1 MTSADQ
7 DRPATY
13 REVFSHSEFRVV
25 YGAVALSNLAEPM
38 AKAAIT
44 LLVFQKT
51 GSVALSALAFAV
63 SYLPWLI
70 GGPLLSTLADRYP
83 YRTVIGVTL
92 VFRAA
97 LFLIVALFH
106 WPGGVLVAALFLST
120 LSAAPE
126 QAARSALLPRALPK
140 DRLVVGLSLIGGL
153 NQITQIVGYV
163 VGAALAGI
171 STHLVLFVTAALFGG
186 AATIVL
192 FGLRGW
198 SATGTD
204 AHRGTLLGGMGQ
216 GFWLV
221 FGRAELRSIAI
232 LLFCAM
238 FFVAVP
244 EGLAAAWASEL
255 VADDERGLT
264 QGLIMAATPLGFVAG
279 SLIVGRLIRP
289 SRRRALIR
297 PAAIVAPLTLVPA
310 FFEPSVVVVILMV
323 AACGFAV
330 GGVLPPAQGLFAM
343 VVPDG
348 FRARAYGVMQ
358 TGVTLMQGA
367 GVALTGLL
375 ADRFPLPGVVSS
387 WSLAGVLVMVAV
399 SLRWPTEQR
408 FEAAIAAAAEREP
421 QPGRV

>member
-13 REVFSHSEFRVV
+13 REVFAHSEFRVV
-25 YGAVALSNLAEPM
+25 YGAVALSNLADPM

-70 GGPLLSTLADRYP
+70 GGPLLSSLADRYP

-97 LFLIVALFH
+97 LFLVVALFH
-106 WPGGVLVAALFLST
+106 WPGAVLVAALFLST

-153 NQITQIVGYV
+153 HQITQIVGYV

-171 STHLVLFVTAALFGG
+171 STHLVLFITAALFGG
-186 AATIVL
+186 AAAIVL

-198 SATGTD
+198 AATGTG
-204 AHRGTLLGGMGQ
+204 AHDGTLLGGMGQ
-216 GFWLV
+216 GFGLV

-255 VADDERGLT
+255 VADDERGIT

-310 FFEPSVVVVILMV
+310 FFEPSVVVVVLMV

-387 WSLAGVLVMVAV
+387 WSLAGVLVMVVV
-399 SLRWPTEQR
+399 SLRWPSERR
-408 FEAAIAAAAEREP
+408 FEEAIAAAAEREP

>member
-1 MTSADQ
+1 MTAPDH

-13 REVFSHSEFRVV
+13 REVFSHFEFRVV
-25 YGAVALSNLAEPM
+25 YGAVALSNLADPM

-44 LLVFQKT
+44 LLVFQRT

-97 LFLIVALFH
+97 LFGVVALFH

-126 QAARSALLPRALPK
+126 QAARSALLPRVLPR
-140 DRLVVGLSLIGGL
+140 DRLVVGLSLVGGL

-163 VGAALAGI
+163 VGAGLTAI
-171 STHLVLFVTAALFGG
+171 SSQLVLCITATLFAG
-186 AATIVL
+186 AAAIVL
-192 FGLRGW
+192 IGLRGW
-198 SATGTD
+198 AGTGSD
-204 AHRGTLLGGMGQ
+204 QRGGTLLSGMGQ
-216 GFWLV
+216 GFGLV
-221 FGRAELRSIAI
+221 FGRPELRSIAI

-255 VADDERGLT
+255 VDDDERGIA

-279 SLIVGRLIRP
+279 SLIVGRLVRP

-297 PAAIVAPLTLVPA
+297 PFAIVAPLTLVPA
-310 FFEPSVVVVILMV
+310 VLEPSVALVVLMV

-330 GGVLPPAQGLFAM
+330 GGVLPPAQGLFAV

-375 ADRFPLPGVVSS
+375 AERFPLPGVVSS

-399 SLRWPTEQR
+399 SLRWPSAQR
-408 FEAAIAAAAEREP
+408 FDAAIAAAADREP